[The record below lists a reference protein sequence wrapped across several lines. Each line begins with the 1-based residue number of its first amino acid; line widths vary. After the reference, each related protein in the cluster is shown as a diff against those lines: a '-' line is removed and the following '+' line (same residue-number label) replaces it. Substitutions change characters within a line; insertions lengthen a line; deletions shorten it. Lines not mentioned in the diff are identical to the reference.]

1 MRVAHSMGLGG
12 GRQSA
17 LPWRPLGITPSRP
30 TPVSILG
37 AVAEMD
43 RGLSHPSAPVW
54 KPAPRR
60 ITAAPQDWE
69 GLAWL
74 FLGLM

>member
-30 TPVSILG
+30 APVSILG
-37 AVAEMD
+37 AVVEEMD
-43 RGLSHPSAPVW
+43 PGLSHPNAPVW
-54 KPAPRR
+54 TPP
-60 ITAAPQDWE
+60 AAPQDWE